1 VSAVD
6 VRTARAFLECHHIQ
20 GGASGSAYYG
30 LHDWRGEMVAA
41 AVFRRRS
48 DDEMELTRY
57 ATSCS
62 VIGGMGKILHRFH
75 DDNPDVRR
83 VITFADHMVSDG
95 GMYDRLGFVV
105 DGELKP
111 DYMYVVDGS
120 RVHKFNYR
128 SKRFR
133 DDPDLLYEDGMSE
146 SGLALMNGL
155 DRVYDA
161 GKTRYVLTL

>member
-1 VSAVD
+1 
-6 VRTARAFLECHHIQ
+6 
-20 GGASGSAYYG
+20 
-30 LHDWRGEMVAA
+30 MVAA